1 MIFGF
6 WEATCLFWP
15 LSIIF
20 SFSPFLRGG
29 GGGGAQGVV
38 GAIAVHSILRGMNK
52 LYENIIVI
60 SEENKTFRSL
70 NATKVGT
77 FNDAGTF

>member
-1 MIFGF
+1 MSFLASF
-6 WEATCLFWP
+6 NHFF
-15 LSIIF
+15 IF
-20 SFSPFLRGG
+20 SFFEGG
-29 GGGGAQGVV
+29 GGGGGGARGGGAQGVV

>member
-1 MIFGF
+1 MSFLASF
-6 WEATCLFWP
+6 NHFF
-15 LSIIF
+15 IF
-20 SFSPFLRGG
+20 SFFE

>member
-1 MIFGF
+1 MSFLASF
-6 WEATCLFWP
+6 NHFF
-15 LSIIF
+15 IF
-20 SFSPFLRGG
+20 SFFEGG
-29 GGGGAQGVV
+29 GGGRGGRRGWW

>member
-1 MIFGF
+1 M
-6 WEATCLFWP
+6 
-15 LSIIF
+15 
-20 SFSPFLRGG
+20 
-29 GGGGAQGVV
+29 
-38 GAIAVHSILRGMNK
+38 HSILRGMNK

>member
-29 GGGGAQGVV
+29 GGGQGGG

>member
-1 MIFGF
+1 MSFLASF
-6 WEATCLFWP
+6 NHFF
-15 LSIIF
+15 IF
-20 SFSPFLRGG
+20 SFFEGGG

>member
-1 MIFGF
+1 M
-6 WEATCLFWP
+6 
-15 LSIIF
+15 
-20 SFSPFLRGG
+20 
-29 GGGGAQGVV
+29 V

>member
-1 MIFGF
+1 MIFGL

-15 LSIIF
+15 PSIIF
-20 SFSPFLRGG
+20 SFFLFFG
-29 GGGGAQGVV
+29 GGGGAPGVG

>member
-1 MIFGF
+1 MGSN
-6 WEATCLFWP
+6 
-15 LSIIF
+15 LSFLASFNHFFIF
-20 SFSPFLRGG
+20 SFFLE
-29 GGGGAQGVV
+29 GGGGAQEVV

>member
-29 GGGGAQGVV
+29 GGGGP
-38 GAIAVHSILRGMNK
+38 IAVHSILRGMNK

>member
-1 MIFGF
+1 MIFGL

-15 LSIIF
+15 PSIIF
-20 SFSPFLRGG
+20 SFFLFFWR
-29 GGGGAQGVV
+29 GGGGAQEVV

>member
-1 MIFGF
+1 MSFLASF
-6 WEATCLFWP
+6 NHFF
-15 LSIIF
+15 IF
-20 SFSPFLRGG
+20 SFFEG